1 MSLTFKAMTSKV
13 NYSPRIV
20 LMLVIAL
27 LLIGNV
33 FAADRYWVGG
43 SGYWTTTNTTN
54 WSASSGGPG
63 GQSVPTS
70 SDNVYFDLN
79 SSPNHA
85 SYFVNISGIV
95 DCLNLIIDGPDST
108 DVNKLTFG

>member
-33 FAADRYWVGG
+33 FA
-43 SGYWTTTNTTN
+43 
-54 WSASSGGPG
+54 
-63 GQSVPTS
+63 
-70 SDNVYFDLN
+70 
-79 SSPNHA
+79 
-85 SYFVNISGIV
+85 
-95 DCLNLIIDGPDST
+95 T
-108 DVNKLTFG
+108 DLTFFEEIGSVKQNE